1 MSGFGRMLRDARL
14 SDGHYLL
21 GLRTK
26 SRRWAQV
33 IDCMNI
39 LVERLRSLTLIVW
52 MMKVTSQTNEL
63 RGSFHASV
71 DNRCTRSIN

>member
-39 LVERLRSLTLIVW
+39 LVERTQV
-52 MMKVTSQTNEL
+52 
-63 RGSFHASV
+63 V
-71 DNRCTRSIN
+71 DTDCMDDEGDESDEQIERQLPRLS